1 MNSMLAYNVYSQFC
15 PARLFFEK
23 MADKWVLLILN
34 VLDREPLHFNL
45 LKKKIEGISPKVLS
59 QKLKILE
66 RDGFIKRE
74 IQKTTPIRVEYSLT
88 DLGHDV
94 SQTAFKLKEWAES
107 NIEIVLKAQ
116 HYYDLA
122 QDKTLLEPKEM
133 KNETT
138 TINCSP

>member
-1 MNSMLAYNVYSQFC
+1 MNAPLAYNVYSQFC

-34 VLDREPLHFNL
+34 ILGEQPIHFNL

-74 IQKTTPIRVEYSLT
+74 IQQSSPIRVEYSLT
-88 DLGHDV
+88 DLGRDV
-94 SQTAFKLKEWAES
+94 SHTALQLKEWAES
-107 NIEIVLKAQ
+107 NIDIVLKAQ
-116 HYYDLA
+116 HQYDST
-122 QDKTLLEPKEM
+122 QPK
-133 KNETT
+133 NVR
-138 TINCSP
+138 